1 MFVMEKKS
9 FKISGMHC
17 AGCANSVER
26 SIKKLTYVEDVN
38 VNLATESATVF
49 IRNNGFRFSDI
60 KEAVKS
66 AGFEVVQ
73 DWAEAVFRVDGMH
86 CAGCVNSVKN
96 SLEELE
102 GVKNVVVNLA
112 TENVHL
118 EFDRLIVTP
127 EDLQNQVES
136 AGYKLEIKKSKKKD
150 KLAEKRER
158 EEKKLKTARKN
169 LIYSW
174 IVTAPVMIWMVLD
187 MFIGVHL
194 TSHFVM
200 EFVMVVAAAFV
211 LFFPGRETLLSAW
224 KSGKNLNPNMDVLIA
239 IGTIASLGT
248 GLLVMLHFS
257 GLIEFPMHSFAGIAA
272 MIMAFH
278 LTGRYIETKS
288 RGRASDAIVKLLTLE
303 AEQATIIRDGVQIEV
318 PAKELNPGDVMLIRP
333 GEKVPADGKVI
344 DGEGSVNESMVTGE
358 SMPVRKEKGDQ
369 VIGGTINLEGS
380 LRVLAEKVGEETF
393 LNRVVQM
400 VEEAQSTRVP
410 IQEYADRITAIFVP
424 VVLLLA
430 LFTFVL
436 WLLLPGLFAPF
447 IDWGDGILP
456 WVEPGMGLWS
466 QAFYASLAV
475 LVIACPCALGLA
487 TPTALMIGS
496 GLGAENGVLIRKGE
510 AIQRMEEVTQFVF
523 DKTGTLTAGEP
534 VVSDFHFVGDLPENS
549 LLKLINAVE
558 NRSEHPISKAVTQY
572 VAGQNV
578 DMMDVTDFS
587 SHPGLGVSGISDGHS
602 VVIGNTK
609 LMNQNNIQLSEHI
622 SELKK
627 QLEQDGKTVFVAAVD
642 QQPEALIAV
651 ADKIKPGT
659 KEVIQQLK
667 EAGFQTAILTG
678 DNEIVAKVIADE
690 LGIDRVY
697 AEALPDQKSELIKK
711 LQDGGE
717 VVAMV
722 GDGIND
728 APALTQADVGIAI
741 GTGTDIAIESGA
753 IVLIEGHISAVLR
766 AVTLS
771 KITFKKIRQNLFWA
785 YFYNVVMIP
794 VAVVGLMHP
803 VLAEA
808 AMAFSS
814 VNVVTNSKRLQKK
827 NI

>member
-1 MFVMEKKS
+1 MEKKS
-9 FKISGMHC
+9 FRISGMHC
-17 AGCANSVER
+17 AGCANSVE
-26 SIKKLTYVEDVN
+26 SSLKKLSYVEDVN

-49 IRNNGFRFSDI
+49 ISNNGFRFSDI
-60 KEAVKS
+60 QAAVKS

-73 DWAEAVFRVDGMH
+73 DWTEAVFRVDGMH
-86 CAGCVNSVKN
+86 CAGCVNSVKK
-96 SLEELE
+96 SLEQLE
-102 GVKNVVVNLA
+102 GVKNVEVNLA

-127 EDLQNQVES
+127 EDLENQVES

-158 EEKKLKTARKN
+158 EEKKLNAARKN

-187 MFIGVHL
+187 MFFGIHL
-194 TSHFVM
+194 TSHFIM

-211 LFFPGRETLLSAW
+211 LFIPGRETLVSAW

-303 AEQATIIRDGVQIEV
+303 ADQATIIRNGVQQEV

-400 VEEAQSTRVP
+400 VEEAQATRVP

-424 VVLLLA
+424 VVLILA
-430 LFTFVL
+430 FFTFVF
-436 WLLLPGLFAPF
+436 WLLLPDLFAPF
-447 IDWGDGILP
+447 IEWADGILP

-510 AIQRMEEVTQFVF
+510 AIQRMEEVTQIVF
-523 DKTGTLTAGEP
+523 DKTGTLTTGEP
-534 VVSDFHFVGDLPENS
+534 VVTDIHIVGKLPENS
-549 LLKLINAVE
+549 ILNLINAVE
-558 NRSEHPISKAVTQY
+558 NRSEHPISKAVIQY

-578 DMMDVTDFS
+578 EMMDVTDFS
-587 SHPGLGVSGISDGHS
+587 SHPGLGVSGNSGGHS
-602 VVIGNTK
+602 VVIGNSK
-609 LMNQNNIQLSEHI
+609 LMHQNDIQLSEQI
-622 SELKK
+622 NELKK
-627 QLEQDGKTVFVAAVD
+627 RLEQDGKTVFVAAVD

-651 ADKIKPGT
+651 ADKIKAGT

-678 DNEIVAKVIADE
+678 DNETVANVIADE

-697 AEALPDQKSELIKK
+697 AEALPDQKSELIRK
-711 LQDGGE
+711 LQEKGE

-753 IVLIEGHISAVLR
+753 IVLIEGHINAVLR
-766 AVTLS
+766 AVKLS
-771 KITFKKIRQNLFWA
+771 KLTFKKIRQNLFWA

-814 VNVVTNSKRLQKK
+814 INVVMNSKRLQKK
-827 NI
+827 NIKN